1 LETICREESV
11 TGTEQIQSTAVFN
24 FIKENI
30 NYRKVRISY
39 MEKNYIWQGEYGKRS
54 HLKASFKELLKEQDS
69 SSLEMLAIFVNNNP
83 YNFEFYIAVVY
94 DIPKE
99 EHVEKMIGLF
109 ENAGLVLK
117 NDLTFFMF
125 MNSMKDRRFNS
136 CAFLGEQDIDLKF
149 ENMFDFVEI
158 EDLKKKGYYMQPF
171 GKEKQVFISHS
182 SKDKK
187 DVEMIIPYLNGQDL
201 PVWFDKYSIPVG
213 VSITEQVQRGIE
225 ESDMVIFWVT
235 DNFLNSNWCQMEM
248 KAYISRMI
256 QENIRICIVMD
267 DDIEI
272 KKLPLF
278 LRDIKHIRRDHRSVI
293 EVAEEI
299 AGIIKHM

>member
-1 LETICREESV
+1 
-11 TGTEQIQSTAVFN
+11 
-24 FIKENI
+24 
-30 NYRKVRISY
+30 
-39 MEKNYIWQGEYGKRS
+39 
-54 HLKASFKELLKEQDS
+54 
-69 SSLEMLAIFVNNNP
+69 
-83 YNFEFYIAVVY
+83 
-94 DIPKE
+94 
-99 EHVEKMIGLF
+99 
-109 ENAGLVLK
+109 
-117 NDLTFFMF
+117 
-125 MNSMKDRRFNS
+125 
-136 CAFLGEQDIDLKF
+136 
-149 ENMFDFVEI
+149 
-158 EDLKKKGYYMQPF
+158 
-171 GKEKQVFISHS
+171 
-182 SKDKK
+182 
-187 DVEMIIPYLNGQDL
+187 VEMIIPYLNGQDL

-213 VSITEQVQRGIE
+213 ASITEQVQRGIE

>member
-1 LETICREESV
+1 M

-24 FIKENI
+24 FVKENI

-149 ENMFDFVEI
+149 ENMFAFVEI

-213 VSITEQVQRGIE
+213 ASITEQVQRGIE

>member
-1 LETICREESV
+1 M

-24 FIKENI
+24 FVKENI

-213 VSITEQVQRGIE
+213 ASITEQVQRGIE

>member
-1 LETICREESV
+1 
-11 TGTEQIQSTAVFN
+11 
-24 FIKENI
+24 
-30 NYRKVRISY
+30 

-54 HLKASFKELLKEQDS
+54 HLKVSFKELLKEQDS

-109 ENAGLVLK
+109 ENAGLVLR

-125 MNSMKDRRFNS
+125 MNSMKDKRFNS

-213 VSITEQVQRGIE
+213 ASITEQVQRGIE

>member
-1 LETICREESV
+1 M

-24 FIKENI
+24 FVKENI

-54 HLKASFKELLKEQDS
+54 HLKVSFKELLKEQDS

-109 ENAGLVLK
+109 ENAGLVLR

-136 CAFLGEQDIDLKF
+136 CVFLGEQDIDLKF

-187 DVEMIIPYLNGQDL
+187 EVEMIIPYLNGQDL

-213 VSITEQVQRGIE
+213 ASITEQVQRGIE

>member
-1 LETICREESV
+1 M

-24 FIKENI
+24 FVKENI

-54 HLKASFKELLKEQDS
+54 HLKVSFKELLKEQDS

-109 ENAGLVLK
+109 ENAGLVLR

-187 DVEMIIPYLNGQDL
+187 EVEMIIPYLNGQDL

-213 VSITEQVQRGIE
+213 ASITEQVQRGIE

>member
-1 LETICREESV
+1 M

-24 FIKENI
+24 FVKENI

-109 ENAGLVLK
+109 ENAGLVLR

-149 ENMFDFVEI
+149 ENMFAFVEI

-213 VSITEQVQRGIE
+213 ASITEQVQRGIE

>member
-1 LETICREESV
+1 M

>member
-1 LETICREESV
+1 
-11 TGTEQIQSTAVFN
+11 
-24 FIKENI
+24 
-30 NYRKVRISY
+30 
-39 MEKNYIWQGEYGKRS
+39 MEKGYIWQGEYGRRS
-54 HLKASFKELLKEQDS
+54 HLKLLFKELLKEQDD
-69 SSLEMLAIFVNNNP
+69 SSLEVLAIFVNNNP
-83 YNFEFYIAVVY
+83 YNFEFYTAVVY

-99 EHVEKMIGLF
+99 EHVEKMLELF
-109 ENAGLVLK
+109 ENAGMVLR
-117 NDLTFFMF
+117 NDLTFLML
-125 MNSMKDRRFNS
+125 MKSMRDRRFNS
-136 CAFLGEQDIDLKF
+136 CTFLGEQDIDLKF
-149 ENMFDFVEI
+149 ESMFAFSEI
-158 EDLKKKGYYMQPF
+158 EKLKKEGYYMHPF

-213 VSITEQVQRGIE
+213 ASITEQVQKGIE

-235 DNFLNSNWCQMEM
+235 DNFLNSNWCHMEM
-248 KAYISRMI
+248 NAYINRMI
-256 QENIRICIVMD
+256 QENIQIYIIMD

-278 LRDIKHIRRDHRSVI
+278 LRDIKHIRRNHRSVI

-299 AGIIKHM
+299 VGIIKSM

>member
-1 LETICREESV
+1 M

-24 FIKENI
+24 FVKENI

-54 HLKASFKELLKEQDS
+54 HLKVSFKELLKEQDS

-109 ENAGLVLK
+109 ENAGLVLR

-213 VSITEQVQRGIE
+213 ASITEQVQRGIE

>member
-1 LETICREESV
+1 M

-109 ENAGLVLK
+109 ENAGLVLR

>member
-1 LETICREESV
+1 
-11 TGTEQIQSTAVFN
+11 
-24 FIKENI
+24 
-30 NYRKVRISY
+30 
-39 MEKNYIWQGEYGKRS
+39 
-54 HLKASFKELLKEQDS
+54 
-69 SSLEMLAIFVNNNP
+69 
-83 YNFEFYIAVVY
+83 
-94 DIPKE
+94 
-99 EHVEKMIGLF
+99 
-109 ENAGLVLK
+109 
-117 NDLTFFMF
+117 
-125 MNSMKDRRFNS
+125 
-136 CAFLGEQDIDLKF
+136 
-149 ENMFDFVEI
+149 MFDFVEI
-158 EDLKKKGYYMQPF
+158 EDLKKKGYYMQSF
-171 GKEKQVFISHS
+171 EKEKQVFISHS

-213 VSITEQVQRGIE
+213 ASITEQVQREIE

-278 LRDIKHIRRDHRSVI
+278 LRDIKHIRCVHSCNQAVPYCSPGQSIFRTEGCS
-293 EVAEEI
+293 A
-299 AGIIKHM
+299 AGHHPQNGPGSEF

>member
-1 LETICREESV
+1 M

-24 FIKENI
+24 FVKENI

-54 HLKASFKELLKEQDS
+54 HLKVSFKELLKEQDS

-149 ENMFDFVEI
+149 ENMFAFVEI

-213 VSITEQVQRGIE
+213 ASITEQVQRGIE

>member
-1 LETICREESV
+1 M

-24 FIKENI
+24 FVKENI

-109 ENAGLVLK
+109 ENAGLVLR

-187 DVEMIIPYLNGQDL
+187 EVEMIIPYLNGQDL

-213 VSITEQVQRGIE
+213 ASITEQVQRGIE

>member
-1 LETICREESV
+1 
-11 TGTEQIQSTAVFN
+11 
-24 FIKENI
+24 
-30 NYRKVRISY
+30 

-54 HLKASFKELLKEQDS
+54 HLKVSFKELLKEQDS

-109 ENAGLVLK
+109 ENAGLVLR

-187 DVEMIIPYLNGQDL
+187 DVEMIIRSEERRVGKECRSRWSPY
-201 PVWFDKYSIPVG
+201 
-213 VSITEQVQRGIE
+213 
-225 ESDMVIFWVT
+225 
-235 DNFLNSNWCQMEM
+235 
-248 KAYISRMI
+248 
-256 QENIRICIVMD
+256 
-267 DDIEI
+267 
-272 KKLPLF
+272 
-278 LRDIKHIRRDHRSVI
+278 H
-293 EVAEEI
+293 
-299 AGIIKHM
+299 

>member
-1 LETICREESV
+1 M

-24 FIKENI
+24 FVKENI

-109 ENAGLVLK
+109 ENAGLVLR

-213 VSITEQVQRGIE
+213 ASITEQVQRGIE

>member
-1 LETICREESV
+1 M

-24 FIKENI
+24 FVKENI

-149 ENMFDFVEI
+149 ENMFAFVEI
-158 EDLKKKGYYMQPF
+158 EDLRKKGYYMQPF

-213 VSITEQVQRGIE
+213 ASITEQVQRGIE

>member
-1 LETICREESV
+1 
-11 TGTEQIQSTAVFN
+11 
-24 FIKENI
+24 
-30 NYRKVRISY
+30 

-54 HLKASFKELLKEQDS
+54 HLKALFKELLKEQDS

-109 ENAGLVLK
+109 ENAGLVLR

-125 MNSMKDRRFNS
+125 MNSMKDRKFNS

-149 ENMFDFVEI
+149 ENMFGFVEI

-213 VSITEQVQRGIE
+213 ASITEQVQRGIE

>member
-1 LETICREESV
+1 
-11 TGTEQIQSTAVFN
+11 
-24 FIKENI
+24 
-30 NYRKVRISY
+30 

-54 HLKASFKELLKEQDS
+54 HLKVSFKELLKEQDS

-109 ENAGLVLK
+109 ENAGLVLR

-213 VSITEQVQRGIE
+213 ASITEQVQRGIE

-299 AGIIKHM
+299 QELSNICKDIYINNAGIHQRFVCCFYR

>member
-1 LETICREESV
+1 M

-24 FIKENI
+24 FVKENI

-109 ENAGLVLK
+109 ENAGLVLR
-117 NDLTFFMF
+117 NDLTFFMI

-213 VSITEQVQRGIE
+213 ASITEQVQRGIE